1 MLKFLDLGQRKVGEK
16 GFTLVELI
24 LVMAIVGIL
33 AGLAV
38 PRFTGV
44 LERAKEKADE
54 ANKKIIR
61 EAAELWYMQTG
72 QTGKIPENGNAVP
85 LSNDTFFRA
94 EGQTGEKLVPDFLK
108 EIPENPMDTGEYRL
122 KIDEGGKAIVT
133 HAKDT
138 AKD

>member
-1 MLKFLDLGQRKVGEK
+1 MLKFSDLGQRKVGEK

-38 PRFTGV
+38 PRFEGV
-44 LERAKEKADE
+44 LDSAKEKADE
-54 ANKKIIR
+54 ANMKIIR

-72 QTGKIPENGNAVP
+72 KTGKIPEDGNAVP

-94 EGQTGEKLVPDFLK
+94 EGQTEEKLVPDYLK
-108 EIPENPMDTGEYRL
+108 EIPENPMGTGEYRL
-122 KIDEGGKAIVT
+122 KIENGGKAVVS
-133 HAKDT
+133 HASEAAEK
-138 AKD
+138 